1 MQLFQALQMF
11 PEPLGK
17 LLSLIQGGL
26 SIFYLRRY
34 LEQGYT
40 VPLAQFSLKTSQ
52 FLYPDLCHQLGQE
65 AVFSVYLLFREFLIG
80 FHVISSLSFISVE
93 DR

>member
-1 MQLFQALQMF
+1 MFPIQTALRCILAWVHSLGEDLMQLFQALQMF

-34 LEQGYT
+34 LEQGCT
-40 VPLAQFSLKTSQ
+40 VPLVQFSLKTSQ
-52 FLYPDLCHQLGQE
+52 FL
-65 AVFSVYLLFREFLIG
+65 
-80 FHVISSLSFISVE
+80 
-93 DR
+93 